1 MQVYNQIFFT
11 DLESVASQDMNQKT
25 RKSNFERFTF
35 SYTVLVLKTSL
46 QKLST
51 LKHLR
56 RRWEMRYNISQKP
69 FNKVKSVINNPL
81 KDFPQVECLCK
92 EHKDC
97 TEINY
102 GQWKTFLQ
110 SFLLLQ
116 ERVQKELKDLNCSTL
131 STSNVSHEWKS
142 RSCLHDHSSLFSS

>member
-69 FNKVKSVINNPL
+69 FNKVKSVINNTL

-116 ERVQKELKDLNCSTL
+116 ERV
-131 STSNVSHEWKS
+131 
-142 RSCLHDHSSLFSS
+142 